1 MPHPKKYSSQPLM
14 RATEL
19 LDSHFP
25 PKWRRSPPE
34 TVLIFMDGKTFNF
47 AHNQIG
53 GTRSRRIP
61 AGVLLP
67 SKYIKGLGIM
77 GQTGVGGAAVVAR
90 LEFLAAWGVKR
101 VVLIGT
107 AGGLTP
113 AIHYEDIVVPSKSY
127 RDDGVS
133 DHYLP
138 HEDWALPDHKLNQ
151 TIIDQLAKVQRTR
164 WDGIKRPAI
173 HEAPVWTTPAP
184 FRETKA
190 EVKDY
195 GQAGMVAVEME
206 TASLFAAAHVLGM
219 SAAAVLVI
227 SDSLAT
233 GQHQLAP
240 KRRDVNGRLRE
251 VTKSLVRLFN
261 TRRRA

>member
-1 MPHPKKYSSQPLM
+1 MTHPKKYASEPLM
-14 RATEL
+14 RAKEL
-19 LDSHFP
+19 LDDQFP
-25 PKWRRSPPE
+25 PKWRRTAPE
-34 TVLIFMDGKTFNF
+34 TVLIFMDGKTLNF
-47 AHNQIG
+47 AHTQIG
-53 GTRSRRIP
+53 GTRSKRIP

-67 SKYIKGLGIM
+67 SKFIKGLGIM

-113 AIHYEDIVVPSKSY
+113 AVHYGDMVVPSKSY

-151 TIIDQLAKVQRTR
+151 TIIEGISKTQRTR
-164 WDGIKRPAI
+164 RGGIKRPAI

-195 GQAGMVAVEME
+195 GEAGMVAVEME
-206 TASLFAAAHVLGM
+206 TASLFAAAQAIGV
-219 SAAAVLVI
+219 SAAAVLII

-233 GQHQLAP
+233 GVHQLAP
-240 KRRDVNGRLRE
+240 KRQAINNQLRDV
-251 VTKSLVRLFN
+251 TKILIQHLKK
-261 TRRRA
+261 